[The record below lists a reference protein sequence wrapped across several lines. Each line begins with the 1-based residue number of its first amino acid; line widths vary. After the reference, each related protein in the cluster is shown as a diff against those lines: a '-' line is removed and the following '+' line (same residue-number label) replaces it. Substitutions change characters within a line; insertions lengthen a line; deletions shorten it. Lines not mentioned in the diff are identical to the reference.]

1 MDNIGVNAQRLAR
14 AESSMVA
21 MLERVNKETAAVEKA
36 VQDLQQAQMDM
47 SSANKNG
54 AQSPISKLRQ
64 GGIPKQAALA
74 GLLLFSFR
82 SIADSL
88 AAMGDAGS
96 GGGGGDMTAALIQGA
111 IALACGVYLIL
122 F

>member
-1 MDNIGVNAQRLAR
+1 MDNIDVNAQRLAR
-14 AESSMVA
+14 AESSMVT

-47 SSANKNG
+47 TKKSSD
-54 AQSPISKLRQ
+54 PIVKLRQ
-64 GGIPKQAALA
+64 GGIPKQATLV

-82 SIADSL
+82 SIADSIADSI
-88 AAMGDAGS
+88 AAMGDSTGS
-96 GGGGGDMTAALIQGA
+96 GDMTAALIQGA

-122 F
+122 L

>member
-1 MDNIGVNAQRLAR
+1 MDNIDVNAQRLAR
-14 AESSMVA
+14 AESSMVT
-21 MLERVNKETAAVEKA
+21 MLKRVNQETAAVEKA

-47 SSANKNG
+47 SNKN

-82 SIADSL
+82 SIADSI
-88 AAMGDAGS
+88 AAMGGS
-96 GGGGGDMTAALIQGA
+96 GDITAALIQGA

>member
-1 MDNIGVNAQRLAR
+1 MDNIDINAQRLAR
-14 AESSMVA
+14 AESSMVT

-47 SSANKNG
+47 ATKKSSD
-54 AQSPISKLRQ
+54 PVVKLRQ
-64 GGIPKQAALA
+64 GGIPKQAALV

-82 SIADSL
+82 SIADSI
-88 AAMGDAGS
+88 AAMGDSTGS
-96 GGGGGDMTAALIQGA
+96 GDMTAALIQGA

-122 F
+122 L